1 MTIRDTIIMMT
12 MKMTTIGIK
21 EEMNMAKGHGVSG
34 NTHSRGQLNNYANQ
48 MNPNNSANRANG
60 NNHANQ
66 MNPNNSAYHSSR
78 GGNKSGK

>member
-1 MTIRDTIIMMT
+1 
-12 MKMTTIGIK
+12 
-21 EEMNMAKGHGVSG
+21 MAKGHGVSG

-48 MNPNNSANRANG
+48 MNPNNSANRANS

-78 GGNKSGK
+78 GGKKAENKKLKIPCTIRIIMLQ

>member
-1 MTIRDTIIMMT
+1 
-12 MKMTTIGIK
+12 
-21 EEMNMAKGHGVSG
+21 MAKGHGVSE

-48 MNPNNSANRANG
+48 MNPNNSANRANS

-78 GGNKSGK
+78 DVSKNGK

>member
-1 MTIRDTIIMMT
+1 MPTSDDWRIID
-12 MKMTTIGIK
+12 
-21 EEMNMAKGHGVSG
+21 MAKGHGVSG

-48 MNPNNSANRANG
+48 MNPNNSANRANS

>member
-1 MTIRDTIIMMT
+1 
-12 MKMTTIGIK
+12 
-21 EEMNMAKGHGVSG
+21 MAKGHGVSG
-34 NTHSRGQLNNYANQ
+34 NTHSRDQLNNYANQ
-48 MNPNNSANRANG
+48 MNPNNSANRANS

>member
-1 MTIRDTIIMMT
+1 
-12 MKMTTIGIK
+12 
-21 EEMNMAKGHGVSG
+21 MAKGHGVSG

-48 MNPNNSANRANG
+48 MNPNNSANRANS

-66 MNPNNSAYHSSR
+66 MNTNNSAYHSSR

>member
-1 MTIRDTIIMMT
+1 
-12 MKMTTIGIK
+12 
-21 EEMNMAKGHGVSG
+21 MAKGHGVSG
-34 NTHSRGQLNNYANQ
+34 NTHSRSQLNSYANQ
-48 MNPNNSANRANG
+48 MNPNNSASRANS